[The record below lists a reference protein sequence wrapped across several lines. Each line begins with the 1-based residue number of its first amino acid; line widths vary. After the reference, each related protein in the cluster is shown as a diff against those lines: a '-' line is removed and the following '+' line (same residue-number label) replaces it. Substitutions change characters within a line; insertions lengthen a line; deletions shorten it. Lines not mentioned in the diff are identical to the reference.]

1 MPRILFLMKRAA
13 KASKLPFNQLPGY
26 LPRVL
31 GLLALPL
38 TLAAC
43 AAGGD
48 APTPG
53 DDAPGV
59 RLSAE
64 PVRGEVPLVVNFTAL
79 SDAPLNDPS
88 YLWDFGPGEPSTGSK
103 SRPYVYTEPGRYTAS
118 VEVRSSAGNPR
129 GVVVIEALESS
140 KAPDINNEP
149 PEVRFSDVVL
159 DPAAPYTVTFVAD
172 AEDPNGD
179 ELSYVIDFGDG
190 KRAVGASATHTYA
203 APGSYLATVV
213 VRDGRD
219 EAVTA
224 EAEVT
229 LE

>member
-1 MPRILFLMKRAA
+1 MKAA
-13 KASKLPFNQLPGY
+13 LKASKPPFNRSLV

-31 GLLALPL
+31 CLLALPL

-43 AAGGD
+43 AGGGD
-48 APTPG
+48 APAAG
-53 DDAPGV
+53 DDGPSV

-79 SDAPLNDPS
+79 TDAPLNETG
-88 YLWDFGPGEPSTGSK
+88 YLWDFGPGEPSVGSK
-103 SRPYVYTEPGRYTAS
+103 SRPHVYTEPGRYIAS
-118 VEVRSSAGNPR
+118 AEALGSVGNLR

-140 KAPDINNEP
+140 KAPDINNDP
-149 PEVRFSDVVL
+149 PEVALSAVVL
-159 DPAAPYTVTFVAD
+159 DPAAPHTVTFVTA

>member
-1 MPRILFLMKRAA
+1 MKQAA

-26 LPRVL
+26 LPRVM

-43 AAGGD
+43 AGGG
-48 APTPG
+48 APAPGDPAVG
-53 DDAPGV
+53 DDAPSV

-64 PVRGEVPLVVNFTAL
+64 PVRGEVPLVVNFTAMVEP
-79 SDAPLNDPS
+79 APSEPR
-88 YLWDFGPGEPSTGSK
+88 YLWDFGFGEPSAGSK

-149 PEVRFSDVVL
+149 PEVTLSAVIL
-159 DPAAPYTVTFVAD
+159 DPVAPHTVTFVTT

-203 APGSYLATVV
+203 GPGSYLATVV

>member
-48 APTPG
+48 APAADGGPS
-53 DDAPGV
+53 V

-79 SDAPLNDPS
+79 SDSPLNDPS

-149 PEVRFSDVVL
+149 PEVRLSDVVL

>member
-1 MPRILFLMKRAA
+1 MKQAV
-13 KASKLPFNQLPGY
+13 KTSKLRFNRLLGY

-43 AAGGD
+43 AGGGD
-48 APTPG
+48 APAPG
-53 DDAPGV
+53 DDAPSV
-59 RLSAE
+59 RLSAD

-79 SDAPLNDPS
+79 TDPPPNEPS
-88 YLWDFGPGEPSTGSK
+88 YLWNFGLGESSAGSK
-103 SRPYVYTEPGRYTAS
+103 SRPYVYSEPGRYTAS

-140 KAPDINNEP
+140 KVPDINNEP
-149 PEVRFSDVVL
+149 PEVRLNPVVL
-159 DPAAPYTVTFVAD
+159 DPAAPYTVTFVTA